1 MTLDQL
7 DPTLNNPK
15 RLAALGVVATSAE
28 VEFVFL
34 RDALTLSDSDLSK
47 HMSTLVS
54 AGYVTVRKTGK
65 GRSRQTWYRVTRQ
78 GRSSLSRH
86 IAALN
91 ALVND
96 APRAPAAA
104 VD

>member
-15 RLAALGVVATSAE
+15 RLAALGVVVTSAE

-34 RDALTLSDSDLSK
+34 RDALTLNDSDLSK
-47 HMSTLVS
+47 HMSALAA

-65 GRSRQTWYRVTRQ
+65 GRSRQTWFKVTRQ
-78 GRSSLSRH
+78 GRSSISRH

-91 ALVND
+91 ALVDN
-96 APRAPAAA
+96 APRAPATAA
-104 VD
+104 D